1 MMTDTIPEILLYS
14 GNYFNFLQP
23 ECHNYLIRDIAHS
36 LSLTNRYSGH
46 TKYAYNVAQHSVLC
60 SYLVPDDYALEKL
73 MHDAS
78 EAYLGD
84 IASPLKQL
92 LTEYKIIEAKVESA
106 IAKQFGLCYPFPS
119 CVKEAD
125 MRMLRTEFEDV
136 VSSRFIPDC
145 CAKFHRASFEITQWT
160 AEYSEEMFLNR
171 YYKLT
176 KEE

>member
-1 MMTDTIPEILLYS
+1 MTPQILLYS

-23 ECHNYLIRDIAHS
+23 ETHNYLIRDIAHS

-60 SYLVPDDYALEKL
+60 SYLVPEEYALEAL
-73 MHDAS
+73 THDAS

-92 LTEYKIIEAKVESA
+92 LPEYKVIEAKVEAA
-106 IAKQFGLCYPFPS
+106 IAKQYGLCYPFPY

-136 VSSRFIPDC
+136 VSSGNIPDC
-145 CAKFHRASFEITQWT
+145 CLQFQRAGFYIHQWS
-160 AEYSEEMFLNR
+160 AIESEQMFLNR
-171 YYKLT
+171 YYELT
-176 KEE
+176 KEKQ